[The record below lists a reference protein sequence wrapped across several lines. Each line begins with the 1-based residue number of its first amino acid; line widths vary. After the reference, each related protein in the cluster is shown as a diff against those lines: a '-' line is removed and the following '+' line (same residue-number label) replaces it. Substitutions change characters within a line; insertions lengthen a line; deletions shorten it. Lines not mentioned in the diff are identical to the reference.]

1 MRYIKPYL
9 APADQLKLLKSRGLG
24 VSDDARAV
32 VYLERIGYYRLSGY
46 WYPFRI
52 RAGTGPASV
61 IGDNFRAGTE
71 FGHVVDL
78 YVFDK
83 KLRLLM
89 LDAIERVEIALR
101 TSIAQILGPLGSWAH
116 RDPALLDGKFAKRI
130 AASGKTAHQ
139 SWLDKLDDNFT
150 RSNETFAK
158 HFHTTYP
165 DDDPPIWIATELWD
179 LGMLSHFYAGMRYA
193 ERLEMAEGY
202 GVADVGIFESWLRS
216 INLVR
221 NLCAHH
227 SRLWNKPLVIQP
239 RILKPGVTLLLD
251 HLVNNTNAQTRL
263 YGATAVIRFLLL
275 KINPGT
281 TWPERLKALMATLPP
296 VPPLA
301 ISQAG
306 FPAKWNE
313 FPLWVVAT

>member
-1 MRYIKPYL
+1 M
-9 APADQLKLLKSRGLG
+9 
-24 VSDDARAV
+24 
-32 VYLERIGYYRLSGY
+32 
-46 WYPFRI
+46 
-52 RAGTGPASV
+52 T
-61 IGDNFRAGTE
+61 N
-71 FGHVVDL
+71 
-78 YVFDK
+78 
-83 KLRLLM
+83 
-89 LDAIERVEIALR
+89 
-101 TSIAQILGPLGSWAH
+101 
-116 RDPALLDGKFAKRI
+116 
-130 AASGKTAHQ
+130 
-139 SWLDKLDDNFT
+139 
-150 RSNETFAK
+150 
-158 HFHTTYP
+158 
-165 DDDPPIWIATELWD
+165 DDPPIWIATELWD